1 MRQNWY
7 RIIGLN
13 PDGKEAGKRYTKDEI
28 KKAYHRKS
36 LEWHPDKNQ
45 SADAKERFQQ
55 LKEARDFLMD
65 DKKRKAFNKEL
76 KRSPDL
82 FPDTACDL
90 MLITRERPSPAP
102 VASVPASPSTEM
114 IIRPPQS
121 PSINDKV
128 NISDFFHHARADV
141 IAYASSNPDLARAI
155 FKNGRIVSALSLEKK
170 YELMLVMNHHAAL
183 RQQQDGLENDFARE
197 AASYL
202 DSLENNHDNQQEF
215 VTACCNQLSLAP
227 SFYQAYPDIISGLDK
242 KAFYRL
248 ASKSEEIVGPFLA
261 MHADSLRPIQLAE
274 LTGAWPGKD
283 IPGLYRKH
291 ASPEKSGSMDAYSR
305 LEALV
310 SEKKL
315 TVGEITDEHQGLIM
329 LAGRHVVDLPESGL
343 KPAFLRILMEQ
354 RPGMMNDLDDRDR
367 ESITQDLLRAKGQLQ
382 ENTIDRIIGNT
393 RDEASFASFC
403 QSVNLENLDEA
414 AKQKAIDLVLNFRAA
429 GEDEAPLFSGIL
441 DRPGYFHALLR
452 NRELFLALIHAPA
465 YAGLLA
471 SEENKKLF
479 YILLESHRLTDDEIR
494 AQPSEAIRNYAGHL
508 GKLSVTMSA
517 DAFGEWVN
525 EHGYPEG
532 LLLREFRD
540 IRIRAMI
547 LNDWLSTREP
557 LMNVSS
563 SMIQEVVCSASESGA
578 LLATCPKDKMELL
591 FQAITDL
598 AERKDRVL
606 DKAITN
612 ALQDSV
618 FFSRIPAWIIQEIA
632 DRDRDSSILLN
643 PAAQD
648 KLRMLDQWKEEL
660 KDADRG
666 NLSPPQQQARL
677 ESLLELSKAIGIDRH
692 LLQTIQASLVHQP
705 VMQSDLYHRLLE
717 IRPSLLSDT
726 DRRNINTRIQEI
738 ENKLP
743 LDRSPSHDAAL
754 RRIENDRDSITG
766 SELMQFVREFG
777 EPMRQVIRDEKLD
790 DVLLYAEQLEKL
802 WQPLKDKALVLE
814 EKEIEKPAAQEEI
827 NAFWEAL
834 SSINPGSLSNQAI
847 TFQLYSSLHAHH
859 PSDLVL
865 PYLEAYPKENAS
877 NLLLWAI
884 KLAQG
889 DAGEIQDRITG
900 WRENIDWEEVKPLL
914 VESWAAGEITFDELD
929 GLFDQP
935 HIGELVPALIDQS
948 SRLSGERMDDLI
960 NDPLFVDAINERLAS
975 QGSSFRWPSERLD
988 RESNLVCQAVIHRK
1002 LSLEGMLD
1010 LSDSDLDKLNHPA
1023 IQDHLQQQLRIPSFK
1038 LSELLEFPGDLESFP
1053 RRNDPSPPIM
1063 DDLPSD
1069 LQLPMDELPMEGPS
1083 QSAFQKNEKPGGRAL
1098 CMVDLL
1104 GSITGDEKWTRDF
1117 CEKHHLQ
1124 IEKNAANPSAR
1135 MTFVSRDPDCRI
1147 VLTKNK
1153 IGFSRMPGHEE
1164 MRISV
1169 PIMVDIYIRGI
1180 RDNHAELRH
1189 VCGCAD
1195 PVVLDYMERTLAGK
1209 LLEQGRTRDKING
1222 KGIHEI
1228 LDPPIKQE
1236 KARHPH
1242 IS

>member
-1 MRQNWY
+1 MKQNWY

-13 PDGKEAGKRYTKDEI
+13 PDGKKAGKPYTEDEI
-28 KKAYHRKS
+28 KKAYHKES
-36 LEWHPDKNQ
+36 LNWHPDKNQ

-55 LKEARDFLMD
+55 LKEARDFLMNK
-65 DKKRKAFNKEL
+65 DKREAFYDEL
-76 KRSPDL
+76 AKSPDL
-82 FPDTACDL
+82 FPDSGFDL

-102 VASVPASPSTEM
+102 VASVPVSPSTAM
-114 IIRPPQS
+114 IVRPPHS
-121 PSINDKV
+121 PSINDEV

-155 FKNGRIVSALSLEKK
+155 FKNGRIVSTLSLEKQ
-170 YELMLVMNHHAAL
+170 YELMLVTNHHAVL

-202 DSLENNHDNQQEF
+202 DSLENNRDNQEEF
-215 VTACCNQLSLAP
+215 VTACCKQLSLVP
-227 SFYQAYPDIISGLDK
+227 SFYQAYPEIISGLHKD
-242 KAFYRL
+242 AFYRL
-248 ASKSEEIVGPFLA
+248 ASKSEGIV
-261 MHADSLRPIQLAE
+261 
-274 LTGAWPGKD
+274 
-283 IPGLYRKH
+283 
-291 ASPEKSGSMDAYSR
+291 
-305 LEALV
+305 
-310 SEKKL
+310 
-315 TVGEITDEHQGLIM
+315 
-329 LAGRHVVDLPESGL
+329 
-343 KPAFLRILMEQ
+343 
-354 RPGMMNDLDDRDR
+354 
-367 ESITQDLLRAKGQLQ
+367 
-382 ENTIDRIIGNT
+382 
-393 RDEASFASFC
+393 
-403 QSVNLENLDEA
+403 
-414 AKQKAIDLVLNFRAA
+414 
-429 GEDEAPLFSGIL
+429 
-441 DRPGYFHALLR
+441 
-452 NRELFLALIHAPA
+452 
-465 YAGLLA
+465 
-471 SEENKKLF
+471 
-479 YILLESHRLTDDEIR
+479 
-494 AQPSEAIRNYAGHL
+494 
-508 GKLSVTMSA
+508 
-517 DAFGEWVN
+517 
-525 EHGYPEG
+525 
-532 LLLREFRD
+532 
-540 IRIRAMI
+540 
-547 LNDWLSTREP
+547 
-557 LMNVSS
+557 
-563 SMIQEVVCSASESGA
+563 GA
-578 LLATCPKDKMELL
+578 LLATCPKDKVELL

-598 AERKDRVL
+598 AERKDRAL

-612 ALQDSV
+612 ALQDPV

-666 NLSPPQQQARL
+666 NLSPPEQQARL

-802 WQPLKDKALVLE
+802 WQPLKDKTLVLE
-814 EKEIEKPAAQEEI
+814 EKEI
-827 NAFWEAL
+827 
-834 SSINPGSLSNQAI
+834 
-847 TFQLYSSLHAHH
+847 
-859 PSDLVL
+859 
-865 PYLEAYPKENAS
+865 
-877 NLLLWAI
+877 
-884 KLAQG
+884 
-889 DAGEIQDRITG
+889 
-900 WRENIDWEEVKPLL
+900 
-914 VESWAAGEITFDELD
+914 
-929 GLFDQP
+929 
-935 HIGELVPALIDQS
+935 
-948 SRLSGERMDDLI
+948 
-960 NDPLFVDAINERLAS
+960 
-975 QGSSFRWPSERLD
+975 
-988 RESNLVCQAVIHRK
+988 
-1002 LSLEGMLD
+1002 
-1010 LSDSDLDKLNHPA
+1010 
-1023 IQDHLQQQLRIPSFK
+1023 
-1038 LSELLEFPGDLESFP
+1038 
-1053 RRNDPSPPIM
+1053 
-1063 DDLPSD
+1063 
-1069 LQLPMDELPMEGPS
+1069 
-1083 QSAFQKNEKPGGRAL
+1083 EKPGGRAL

-1209 LLEQGRTRDKING
+1209 LLEQGKIKDKING
-1222 KGIHEI
+1222 KGINEI
-1228 LDPPIKQE
+1228 LYPPIKQE